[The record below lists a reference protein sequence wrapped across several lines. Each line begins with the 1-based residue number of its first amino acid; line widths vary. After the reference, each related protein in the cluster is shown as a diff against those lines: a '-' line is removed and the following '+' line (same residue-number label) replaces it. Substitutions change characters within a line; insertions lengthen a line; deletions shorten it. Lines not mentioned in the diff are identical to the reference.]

1 MMKHWFCVF
10 VCVEWAVRS
19 GAWGDM
25 MECDLSFVCHCG
37 G

>member
-10 VCVEWAVRS
+10 VCVEGAVRS
-19 GAWGDM
+19 GSCGDM